1 MPIDTTR
8 TGRMAGRKPE
18 MVSIPAT
25 ESVAIGAG
33 EKAPAWRRAVSLL
46 GRGDGDVARVL
57 ILAVLVIALG
67 VVSPA
72 FFSQASWIAT
82 SQSATVI
89 ALLAIGQAFV
99 IITGGIDLSVGAM
112 LGCSAMIS
120 AVVMRALIGNG
131 MEGFSVIGIGALVA
145 IASGA
150 LMGLVNGLVI
160 TKMKITPF
168 IATLGMLGVASGTTN
183 LLSGGTEIVTLPPEL
198 TIIGNT
204 TIFGGWLTLPVAL
217 TIVIAIVAGL
227 VLARTRFGMRTYA
240 IGSNPAAARRAGI
253 GVDGQLVRVYMLS
266 GILASVAGF
275 LLMSRFVGASPLA
288 GVNTELAAIAAAVIG
303 GASLV
308 GGRGSILGTVV
319 GASITATLQIGLILA
334 GVASFWQ
341 TVAIGVIIVLAV
353 YGDQLRI
360 KVTDK

>member
-1 MPIDTTR
+1 LT
-8 TGRMAGRKPE
+8 
-18 MVSIPAT
+18 SIPAT
-25 ESVAIGAG
+25 ASIPTGVPPSPSI
-33 EKAPAWRRAVSLL
+33 WRKVLSIL
-46 GRGDGDVARVL
+46 GRWDGDVARLL
-57 ILAVLVIALG
+57 ILAALVIALG

-72 FFSQASWIAT
+72 FLSQASWIAT

-89 ALLAIGQAFV
+89 ILLAIGQSFV
-99 IITGGIDLSVGAM
+99 IITGGIDLSVGAV
-112 LGCSAMIS
+112 LGCSAMTS
-120 AVVMRALIGNG
+120 AVVMRSLLSNG
-131 MEGFSVIGIGALVA
+131 MEGFTVIGIGALVA
-145 IASGA
+145 LAAGG
-150 LMGLVNGLVI
+150 LMGLINGLVI

-168 IATLGMLGVASGTTN
+168 IATLGMLGVASGATN

-204 TIFGGWLTLPVAL
+204 TLFGGWLTLPVAL
-217 TIVIAIVAGL
+217 TVVVAVVAGL

-253 GVDGQLVRVYMLS
+253 AVDSQLLRVYMLS

-275 LLMSRFVGASPLA
+275 LLMARFVGASPLA

-308 GGRGSILGTVV
+308 GGRGSVVGTVV
-319 GASITATLQIGLILA
+319 GASITAVLQIGLILA

-341 TVAIGVIIVLAV
+341 TVAIGIIIVLAV
-353 YGDQLRI
+353 YLDQIRI
-360 KVTDK
+360 KATDS